1 MTCKLTMTLLSEH
14 QEGECGDD
22 WKYEV
27 AVKVFSDDL
36 KGEGLISV
44 PKHKLAVHTV
54 EKPYGHPGPV
64 DVFTGECKTEL
75 LVKLN
80 LKATEIDLI
89 MNDVGEA
96 TMEFKLACPRA
107 AGGKVSREFEIS
119 AGIREAPAFLNKHS
133 VFSVQVRFDLVC
145 E

>member
-1 MTCKLTMTLLSEH
+1 MTCKLILTLLSEH

-27 AVKVFSDDL
+27 AVKVFSGDL
-36 KGEGLISV
+36 KGEGIISV
-44 PKHKLAVHTV
+44 PKHKLAVHAV
-54 EKPYGHPGPV
+54 QKPHGSPGPLNI
-64 DVFTGECKTEL
+64 FTGECKSEL
-75 LVKLN
+75 LVKLH

-89 MNDVGEA
+89 MNDVGKA
-96 TMEFKLACPRA
+96 TMEFKLACPRI
-107 AGGKVSREFEIS
+107 AGAKVSREFEIS
-119 AGIREAPAFLNKHS
+119 AGVREAPAFLNKHS

>member
-27 AVKVFSDDL
+27 GVKVLSEDQN
-36 KGEGLISV
+36 GEGIISV
-44 PKHKLAVHTV
+44 PKHKLVVHSV
-54 EKPYGHPGPV
+54 QKPYGHPGPLN
-64 DVFTGECKTEL
+64 VFSGECKTEI
-75 LVKLN
+75 LVKLH
-80 LKATEIDLI
+80 LKATELDLF

-96 TMEFKLACPRA
+96 SMQFKLACPRV

-119 AGIREAPAFLNKHS
+119 AGVREVPAFLNKHS
-133 VFSVQVRFDLVC
+133 VFSVQVRFDLIC